1 MSITDMSVFSP
12 SRSAFPP
19 IIDSLLPRTSG
30 RTAAR
35 TADAALIVA
44 GTLVV
49 AASAQVSI
57 PLPFTPVPITGQ
69 TFGVLL
75 VGMLLGSRRG
85 ALSLLL
91 YLLEGASGLP
101 VFAGGVGSLARLIGP
116 TAGYLWSYPIAAF
129 LVGRLTER
137 GWDRSPLRTTLAM
150 LLGGSLILGMGT
162 LWLSQ
167 FTGDLRSAF
176 ALGCAPFLPG
186 DLVKSA
192 LAAALLPGGWK
203 WVDAQKQH

>member
-1 MSITDMSVFSP
+1 MSIADVSVSGRP
-12 SRSAFPP
+12 AFRPLV
-19 IIDSLLPRTSG
+19 DSLLPRASG
-30 RTAAR
+30 RTATR
-35 TADAALIVA
+35 HMDAALVVA
-44 GTLVV
+44 GSLVV

-101 VFAGGVGSLARLIGP
+101 VFAGGVGSLARLVGP
-116 TAGYLWSYPIAAF
+116 TAGYLWSYPLAAF
-129 LVGRLTER
+129 LVGLLTER
-137 GWDRSPLRTTLAM
+137 GWDRSPLRTALAM
-150 LLGGSLILGMGT
+150 LLGGFLILGMGT
-162 LWLSQ
+162 LWLGQ
-167 FTGDLRSAF
+167 FTDDLRAAF
-176 ALGCAPFLPG
+176 LQGCAPFLFG
-186 DLVKSA
+186 DLVKTA

-203 WVDAQKQH
+203 WVNAQK